1 MLIWITLKS
10 ALKSLIANKLR
21 SILAMLGIIIGVGAV
36 IAMLAIG
43 NGAQKQ
49 VLGQITAMGTNLLVV
64 RPGQRGTGGVI
75 SGTQQNLTVEDA
87 QSLRDIEGIEA
98 VSPVVGGSAQVKYLA
113 TNTRSNVQGVAPTYF
128 KIRSFELDRGRFFSE
143 SEAENMGRVAV
154 IGPVTEQ
161 TLFAGGDGVGETVK
175 LEGINFLVIGVL
187 KSKGDQGFFNP
198 DDQVLIPYTTAM
210 KNVFGLTFLREI
222 DIQGTDD
229 KALAKIETAVSEILR
244 KRHRQKPDDQ
254 DDFQIR
260 NQAEIMEAAS
270 TAIMTFTIL
279 LGSVAGISLLV
290 GGIGIMN
297 IMLVTVTERTREIG
311 VRKAIG
317 AKNRDILRQFLIE
330 SIIMTGLGGS
340 IGALGGV
347 GAAMLVRTLTSFPA
361 MVTMSSVFLALGF
374 SAAVGV
380 FFGFYPAYRAAQLD
394 PIEALRYE

>member
-49 VLGQITAMGTNLLVV
+49 VLGQITTMGTNLLVV